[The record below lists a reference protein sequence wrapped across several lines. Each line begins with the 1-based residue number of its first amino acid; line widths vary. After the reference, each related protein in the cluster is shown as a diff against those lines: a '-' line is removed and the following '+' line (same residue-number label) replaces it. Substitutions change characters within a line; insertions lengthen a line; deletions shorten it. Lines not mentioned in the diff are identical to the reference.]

1 MSTYNF
7 PRALKLTGKR
17 TSPLNQGINMD
28 TMPQN
33 LYETDFNLWI
43 EQTTK
48 QLVNGN
54 LQEIDLK
61 NLIEEIESMGKNNK
75 REIKSRLIKLLMHLL
90 KYKYQPE
97 KQTRSWIST
106 INTQRNEINLVLEDS
121 PSLKLY
127 FKENLSDCYQKA
139 RIDASSETKI
149 PLENFPEDCPFTQE
163 NILLTGYLPD

>member
-1 MSTYNF
+1 
-7 PRALKLTGKR
+7 
-17 TSPLNQGINMD
+17 MD

-61 NLIEEIESMGKNNK
+61 NLIEELESMGKNNK

-106 INTQRNEINLVLEDS
+106 INTQRNEINLVLDDS
-121 PSLKLY
+121 PSLRPY

-139 RIDASSETKI
+139 RLDASSETKL
-149 PLENFPEDCPFTQE
+149 PLEIFPEDCPFTQE
-163 NILLTGYLPD
+163 NILLTGYLPDS